1 MNVNRHLSDAFC
13 GRWQIECRSQLS
25 SSTSTLPLPLAL
37 PVRCSADVVAAVCH
51 SRDRNAS
58 SIRQQGAGKRLL
70 TGMGEG
76 GSQTMRAAARLIGR
90 QHVCCCVVLLLRRV
104 AVAIHAQLTCLT
116 AVGIVVGCMPH
127 ACLLGLLHLRP
138 ACHLHNLYIS
148 GALTHTHT
156 LSNTCSNLCAL
167 GLQRS

>member
-13 GRWQIECRSQLS
+13 GRWQIECRSQLP
-25 SSTSTLPLPLAL
+25 SSTSMLPLPPGSACAL
-37 PVRCSADVVAAVCH
+37 LCSADVVAAVCH

-70 TGMGEG
+70 EAGRRG
-76 GSQTMRAAARLIGR
+76 GVGRLSQTMRAAARLIGR
-90 QHVCCCVVLLLRRV
+90 QHVCCCVVLLLCRF

-127 ACLLGLLHLRP
+127 ACLLAWLAPLAASLP
-138 ACHLHNLYIS
+138 LA
-148 GALTHTHT
+148 
-156 LSNTCSNLCAL
+156 
-167 GLQRS
+167 

>member
-13 GRWQIECRSQLS
+13 GRWQIECRSQLP

-37 PVRCSADVVAAVCH
+37 PVRCSA
-51 SRDRNAS
+51 
-58 SIRQQGAGKRLL
+58 LL
-70 TGMGEG
+70 TLSLRFAIRVTATRHRSDSRAQERGCWRQADEKG
-76 GSQTMRAAARLIGR
+76 GGRLSQTMWAAAQLIGR
-90 QHVCCCVVLLLRRV
+90 QHVCCCVVLLLCRF

-148 GALTHTHT
+148 GALTHTHSLT
-156 LSNTCSNLCAL
+156 TCS
-167 GLQRS
+167 

>member
-13 GRWQIECRSQLS
+13 GRWQIECRSQLPFS
-25 SSTSTLPLPLAL
+25 RFPPLSLPLPLAL
-37 PVRCSADVVAAVCH
+37 LCSADVVAAVCH

-70 TGMGEG
+70 EAGRRG
-76 GSQTMRAAARLIGR
+76 GVGRLSQTMRAAARLIGR
-90 QHVCCCVVLLLRRV
+90 QHVCCCVVLLLCRF

-127 ACLLGLLHLRP
+127 ACLLAWLAPLATSLP
-138 ACHLHNLYIS
+138 LA
-148 GALTHTHT
+148 
-156 LSNTCSNLCAL
+156 
-167 GLQRS
+167 